1 MQTSWFLASQQIE
14 QETLGLDLA
23 NKIKV
28 TEIYVIQTEV
38 LTIRGVREKLWTL
51 FPEMSKVVTDKDFP
65 HWQY

>member
-1 MQTSWFLASQQIE
+1 MQTSWFLVSQQIE

-38 LTIRGVREKLWTL
+38 LTIRGVRNCGLCFLK
-51 FPEMSKVVTDKDFP
+51 
-65 HWQY
+65 